1 MQDINISNDLR
12 QLSLGQVKALEYNRF
27 DINGYRFRTVK
38 LEASR
43 PLAATTNNSLVTSG
57 ENATSHVTDYY
68 GILQNIIEYIF
79 SGAKELNVVFF
90 NVIGLIQ
97 STALEWMSL
106 VWWRSSKNHAI
117 QGAIFCFHIKRN
129 RCTT

>member
-57 ENATSHVTDYY
+57 EDATSHVTDYY

-79 SGAKELNVVFF
+79 SGAKELKVVFF
-90 NVIGLIQ
+90 
-97 STALEWMSL
+97 
-106 VWWRSSKNHAI
+106 
-117 QGAIFCFHIKRN
+117 
-129 RCTT
+129 

>member
-12 QLSLGQVKALEYNRF
+12 QLSLGQVKELEYNRF

-57 ENATSHVTDYY
+57 EDATSHVTDYY

-79 SGAKELNVVFF
+79 SGAKELKVVFF
-90 NVIGLIQ
+90 
-97 STALEWMSL
+97 
-106 VWWRSSKNHAI
+106 
-117 QGAIFCFHIKRN
+117 
-129 RCTT
+129 